1 MTNTVPVVNTSYSF
15 ADLVKKA
22 EGEDYNKPDIAYEFS
37 NGSKKEST
45 DKTSSGIY
53 ER

>member
-1 MTNTVPVVNTSYSF
+1 MTNPPPVRVTNYSY

-22 EGEDYNKPDIAYEFS
+22 EGEDFNKPDIAYDFS

-45 DKTSSGIY
+45 DKTDSGIY
-53 ER
+53 E